1 MINNK
6 KRSSPISLT
15 KIVPF
20 QTEESTDEESSD
32 GEYEDEELE
41 ETFVFYSDLSENE
54 EETWMEFS
62 EDELRQ
68 ELEHNPW
75 EDHPT
80 FEENPAVFL
89 AQVASVEEKSQLNH
103 GPLTNHQQTLLNN
116 FLEQN
121 RDINAGS
128 QTKIGRT
135 NLIQHKI
142 NTGDTAPIAQT
153 YYRTS
158 PPGPRTIYI

>member
-20 QTEESTDEESSD
+20 HTEESSDEESSD
-32 GEYEDEELE
+32 SKYEDENLE
-41 ETFVFYSDLSENE
+41 ETQVYFSDLFEENE
-54 EETWMEFS
+54 GETWLDFF

-75 EDHPT
+75 EELPT

-89 AQVASVEEKSQLNH
+89 AQVATAEKKSQLNH
-103 GPLTNHQQTLLNN
+103 GPLTNHQQSLLNE
-116 FLEQN
+116 FLEN
-121 RDINAGS
+121 N
-128 QTKIGRT
+128 K
-135 NLIQHKI
+135 
-142 NTGDTAPIAQT
+142 
-153 YYRTS
+153 
-158 PPGPRTIYI
+158 